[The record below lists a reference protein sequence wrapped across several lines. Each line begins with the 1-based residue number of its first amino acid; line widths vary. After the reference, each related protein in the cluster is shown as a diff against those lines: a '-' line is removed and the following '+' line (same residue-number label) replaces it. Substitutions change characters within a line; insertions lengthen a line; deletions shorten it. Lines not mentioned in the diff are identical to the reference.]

1 MRSPAE
7 FLSVPFSEAI
17 LHGEFGD
24 HSGGTGGGS
33 GPRYAL
39 TLTPTE
45 LHIQRLVPRP
55 QDDRRT
61 VVSLSDVVGCHVMR
75 RKASPAR
82 GGGAEEGEG
91 PAYFSLYSYP
101 VKKRR
106 MGGGRCRQRVVRTFR
121 VDSAAR
127 VSENRSVAEKWMT
140 AVLCLLRG
148 VNLTGATEITSSL
161 LPRPRRLL
169 LLVNPFSG
177 QGQAMQLCHT
187 HILPMVRE
195 ANISYNLIQTERPN
209 HAREL
214 MRELALQ
221 EWDGIVIIS
230 GDGLLHEVING
241 LMARGD
247 WKQAIQTPVGILP
260 CGSGN
265 ALAGAIN
272 HNAGFE
278 MCLRDPLLMN
288 CCFLLCRGGVCPMDL
303 VSITMSTSITA
314 KHPGENTEREP
325 ERLASEEE
333 EAGSASSG
341 RGVHRR
347 LFSFLSVAWGF
358 VSDVDIESERY
369 RGLGSARFTMGTLV
383 RLASLRSYRGRL
395 SYLPQSATSLSSL
408 SLPPLAQ
415 LQQQPPRRP
424 LSRSITEGLGACS
437 RLPLHRTVSDM
448 GLSEER
454 NLLKRNTPSA
464 LSPVPGCLQEVV
476 QPACAPPSDGTP
488 TEQAASS
495 CFAEGVPSISEAASP
510 DAGHPYKT
518 APTQEMPASLA
529 PPIPSPSPSPSSS
542 HHYLTSAFTFDLPVS
557 DDQNSTP
564 VLNHQSES
572 GSRARAGER
581 AAQSNG
587 TVDHAEQQSTFLART
602 MDALGSVTQERGVK
616 SDPGQRNHFP
626 PRAEDETGP
635 VDGLLQPLD
644 RPVPKNWV
652 TLEGDFVLVLALY
665 QSHLGADLFAAPQA
679 RFDDGTI
686 HLSFVRAGISR
697 GVLLR
702 LFLAMERGTHQEIE
716 SPFVSHIQTRAFR
729 LEPLSHRGTLTVDGE
744 LVPYGSLQAQVH
756 PGMGRLIVG
765 DPAVKITKF

>member
-7 FLSVPFSEAI
+7 FPSVPFSEAI

-82 GGGAEEGEG
+82 WGGAEEGEG

-177 QGQAMQLCHT
+177 RGQAMQLCHT

-214 MRELALQ
+214 MKELALQ

-314 KHPGENTEREP
+314 KHPGESTEREP

-333 EAGSASSG
+333 GAGSASSG

-369 RGLGSARFTMGTLV
+369 RGLGSARFTLGTVV

-454 NLLKRNTPSA
+454 NLLKRNTLSA
-464 LSPVPGCLQEVV
+464 VSPMPDCLQEVV

-495 CFAEGVPSISEAASP
+495 CFVEGVPSISEAASP

-557 DDQNSTP
+557 DDQNPTP

-587 TVDHAEQQSTFLART
+587 TVDRAEQQSTFLARA

>member
-1 MRSPAE
+1 S
-7 FLSVPFSEAI
+7 S
-17 LHGEFGD
+17 
-24 HSGGTGGGS
+24 
-33 GPRYAL
+33 
-39 TLTPTE
+39 
-45 LHIQRLVPRP
+45 
-55 QDDRRT
+55 
-61 VVSLSDVVGCHVMR
+61 
-75 RKASPAR
+75 
-82 GGGAEEGEG
+82 
-91 PAYFSLYSYP
+91 
-101 VKKRR
+101 
-106 MGGGRCRQRVVRTFR
+106 
-121 VDSAAR
+121 
-127 VSENRSVAEKWMT
+127 
-140 AVLCLLRG
+140 
-148 VNLTGATEITSSL
+148 EITSSL

-177 QGQAMQLCHT
+177 RGQAMQLCHT

-195 ANISYNLIQTERPN
+195 ANISYNLIQTEHPN

-214 MRELALQ
+214 MREIALQ

-288 CCFLLCRGGVCPMDL
+288 CCFLLCKGGVCPMDL
-303 VSITMSTSITA
+303 VSVTMSTSITA
-314 KHPGENTEREP
+314 KHPGEKTATEPSEASSAKL

-333 EAGSASSG
+333 GAGSASFG
-341 RGVHRR
+341 GGHRR

-369 RGLGSARFTMGTLV
+369 RGLGSARFTLGTLV

-395 SYLPQSATSLSSL
+395 SYLPQSAASLSSL

-415 LQQQPPRRP
+415 LQQPPRRP
-424 LSRSITEGLGACS
+424 LSRSITEGLGAYS
-437 RLPLHRTVSDM
+437 RVPLHRTVSDM

-454 NLLKRNTPSA
+454 NLLKRNTLSA
-464 LSPVPGCLQEVV
+464 LSPVPGCLQEGVGQDSEETPTFQAVPGTVQEVLPPPTPQSHPSSAVV
-476 QPACAPPSDGTP
+476 QPACAPPSDGTA
-488 TEQAASS
+488 TVQAFLS
-495 CFAEGVPSISEAASP
+495 CLAEGVPSISEAA
-510 DAGHPYKT
+510 AGHPYKT
-518 APTQEMPASLA
+518 APTQEVPVSLA
-529 PPIPSPSPSPSSS
+529 PPIPSPSPSPS
-542 HHYLTSAFTFDLPVS
+542 YLHTSAFTFDLPVS
-557 DDQNSTP
+557 ADQNPTSE
-564 VLNHQSES
+564 LNHQSES
-572 GSRARAGER
+572 SSQTRAGEWVAR
-581 AAQSNG
+581 SNG
-587 TVDHAEQQSTFLART
+587 SVDCTKQQSRFLART
-602 MDALGSVTQERGVK
+602 MDAFDSVTQERGVK
-616 SDPGQRNHFP
+616 NDPVQKAGNHFP

-644 RPVPKNWV
+644 QPVPKNWV
-652 TLEGDFVLVLALY
+652 TVEGDFVLVLALY

-679 RFDDGTI
+679 RFDDGAI

-716 SPFVSHIQTRAFR
+716 SPFISHIQTRAFR

-765 DPAVKITKF
+765 EPAVKITKF

>member
-7 FLSVPFSEAI
+7 FPSVPFSEAI

-82 GGGAEEGEG
+82 WGGAEEGEG

-177 QGQAMQLCHT
+177 RGQAMQLCHT

-214 MRELALQ
+214 MKELALQ

-241 LMARGD
+241 LMARED

-272 HNAGFE
+272 HNAG
-278 MCLRDPLLMN
+278 
-288 CCFLLCRGGVCPMDL
+288 GGVCPMDL

-314 KHPGENTEREP
+314 KHPGESTEREP

-333 EAGSASSG
+333 GAGSASSG

-369 RGLGSARFTMGTLV
+369 RGLGSARFTLGTVV

-454 NLLKRNTPSA
+454 NLLKRNTLSA
-464 LSPVPGCLQEVV
+464 VSPVPGCLQEVV
-476 QPACAPPSDGTP
+476 QPTCAPPSDGTP

-529 PPIPSPSPSPSSS
+529 PPIPSPSPSPLSS

-557 DDQNSTP
+557 DDQNPTP

-587 TVDHAEQQSTFLART
+587 TFDRAEQQSAFLART

-744 LVPYGSLQAQVH
+744 LVPYGSLQAQV
-756 PGMGRLIVG
+756 RVFDDL
-765 DPAVKITKF
+765 K

>member
-7 FLSVPFSEAI
+7 FPSVPFSEAI

-82 GGGAEEGEG
+82 WGGAEEGEG

-177 QGQAMQLCHT
+177 RGQAMQLCHT

-214 MRELALQ
+214 MKELALQ

-272 HNAGFE
+272 HNAG
-278 MCLRDPLLMN
+278 
-288 CCFLLCRGGVCPMDL
+288 GGVCPMDL

-314 KHPGENTEREP
+314 KHPGESTEREP

-333 EAGSASSG
+333 GAGSASSS

-369 RGLGSARFTMGTLV
+369 RGLGSARFTLGTVV

-454 NLLKRNTPSA
+454 NLLKRNTLSA
-464 LSPVPGCLQEVV
+464 VSPMLDCLQEVV

-557 DDQNSTP
+557 DNQNPTP

-581 AAQSNG
+581 AAQS
-587 TVDHAEQQSTFLART
+587 R
-602 MDALGSVTQERGVK
+602 ER
-616 SDPGQRNHFP
+616 
-626 PRAEDETGP
+626 
-635 VDGLLQPLD
+635 
-644 RPVPKNWV
+644 
-652 TLEGDFVLVLALY
+652 
-665 QSHLGADLFAAPQA
+665 
-679 RFDDGTI
+679 
-686 HLSFVRAGISR
+686 
-697 GVLLR
+697 
-702 LFLAMERGTHQEIE
+702 E
-716 SPFVSHIQTRAFR
+716 S
-729 LEPLSHRGTLTVDGE
+729 G
-744 LVPYGSLQAQVH
+744 
-756 PGMGRLIVG
+756 
-765 DPAVKITKF
+765 